1 MAQGIPGIAASDAC
15 TGHSVTTMST
25 TLHRETLKLA
35 SGRSQQIARAGRGPT
50 VVWLHGVHGL
60 QDHDPVVAALAERY
74 SVIAPLAPGFND
86 LAELDELRTIHDL
99 ALHYDDV
106 LGALGLDRIALIGH
120 SIGAMVAAE
129 LAAHFPAKVSRLALL
144 SPVGL
149 WDDARPVAD
158 LFARPY
164 PTIDKILWL
173 GGAPTGPMATKP
185 DQSAQSTPGDQVEAL
200 VTIARGM
207 TAVAKFLWPIP
218 DKGLR
223 RRLYRIRARTL
234 IVAGE
239 RDAFVPAS
247 YAADFAAAILD
258 ARSLVIADAA
268 HMAPYERTREVLEPV
283 HALLAAA

>member
-1 MAQGIPGIAASDAC
+1 MASAP
-15 TGHSVTTMST
+15 
-25 TLHRETLKLA
+25 LHRETLRLA
-35 SGRSQQIARAGRGPT
+35 SGRSQQVARAGRGRT

-60 QDHDPVVAALAERY
+60 QDHDPIIAALAERY
-74 SVIAPLAPGFND
+74 SLIAPLAPGFND
-86 LAELDELRTIHDL
+86 LAELDELRNIHDL

-106 LGALGLDRIALIGH
+106 LNALALDHVTLIGH
-120 SIGAMVAAE
+120 SVGAMVAAE
-129 LAAHFPAKVSRLALL
+129 LAAHFPARIDKLALL

-164 PTIDKILWL
+164 PTIDKILWR
-173 GGAPTGPMATKP
+173 GGEPIGPMANKP
-185 DQSAQSTPGDQVEAL
+185 PQSAATDQVEAL

-234 IVAGE
+234 VVAGAD
-239 RDAFVPAS
+239 DAFVPAS
-247 YAADFAAAILD
+247 YVDDFAGAIPG
-258 ARSLVIADAA
+258 ARALIVPNAA
-268 HMAPYERTREVLEPV
+268 HMVPYERTAEVLDAV
-283 HALLAAA
+283 HTLLAAD